1 MSDFVRPIYKL
12 VASLSEV
19 NVKIYMSM
27 KYIKNLLILFLLN
40 FALNS
45 CGKVEWDTNLYVQK
59 IEGTSK
65 ILYKYDASGGRDTM
79 VNGYI
84 ILDSTETFEVDISKN
99 LPFSYLENIP
109 SKKHIHG
116 IDVEEPDYENI
127 NNKTINIFI
136 PLKTLIKK
144 ENGIVVQTKVYQ
156 YEGYSNRSIGL
167 GTFEFEN
174 FKETRDSIIFY
185 KLNDIKSLE
194 PQHLDSL
201 KLEKKNIVIR
211 QNKNFD
217 IISIDIEDL
226 KLSKSTNEII
236 SIKTYFLTPKKKMKS
251 KLFSDYGIFK
261 QRI

>member
-1 MSDFVRPIYKL
+1 M
-12 VASLSEV
+12 E
-19 NVKIYMSM
+19 
-27 KYIKNLLILFLLN
+27 YIKNLLILFLFN

-65 ILYKYDASGGRDTM
+65 ILYKYNASGGRDTM

-84 ILDSTETFEVDISKN
+84 LLDSTETFEVDISKN

-109 SKKHIHG
+109 SKKQING
-116 IDVEEPDYENI
+116 IDIEEPNYENVDK
-127 NNKTINIFI
+127 KTINVYI
-136 PLKTLIKK
+136 PLKTFNKK
-144 ENGIVVQTKVYQ
+144 ENGIDVQTKIFQ
-156 YEGYSNRSIGL
+156 YEGYSNRSFGL

-194 PQHLDSL
+194 PQQLDSL
-201 KLEKKNIVIR
+201 KLEKKNIIVR
-211 QNKNFD
+211 QNKNYD

-236 SIKTYFLTPKKKMKS
+236 YVKTYFLTPKKKMKS
-251 KLFSDYGIFK
+251 KLISDYGVFK
-261 QRI
+261 EKI